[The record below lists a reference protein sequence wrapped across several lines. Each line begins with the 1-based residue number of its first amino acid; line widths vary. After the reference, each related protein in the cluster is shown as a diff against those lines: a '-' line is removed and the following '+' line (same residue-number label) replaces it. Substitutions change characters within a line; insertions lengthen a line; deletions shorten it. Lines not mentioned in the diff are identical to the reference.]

1 MALRQGCDADHR
13 PQRIFGTSTLRKRPV
28 LVKDFNQ
35 ATQNQG
41 KAMAGNGDMKAH
53 QETYLN
59 VMSLFRW
66 ATFGIFVVG
75 AIIVLLIGS

>member
-1 MALRQGCDADHR
+1 VTRITGHKESSAFRQ
-13 PQRIFGTSTLRKRPV
+13 LRKRPV
-28 LVKDFNQ
+28 LVKDFDQ
-35 ATQNQG
+35 ETQNQG

-66 ATFGIFVVG
+66 ATLGIFIVG
-75 AIIVLLIGS
+75 AIVVLLIGG